1 MGDPYLRFAKSDS
14 VFDWLS
20 VCVCVCAVDKILVH
34 RFRLLCG
41 GELIFSFKLHLSS
54 VA

>member
-20 VCVCVCAVDKILVH
+20 VCVCAVDKILVH

-54 VA
+54 VS